1 MNTHLFPASL
11 LARMF
16 FRGRRHRIEQI
27 GGEIARQCRVALW
40 RRVSQAAFDMSAAEL
55 RGYARAQAGDLAA
68 AEAEISLERHR
79 LRESFR
85 EPILMA
91 GIEQLVELIV
101 HDAVGEQSWNAARP
115 IAA

>member
-1 MNTHLFPASL
+1 MNTRIFPASL
-11 LARMF
+11 LACLF
-16 FRGRRHRIEQI
+16 SHGRRRVEQI
-27 GGEIARQCRVALW
+27 GGEVARQCRVALW
-40 RRVSQAAFDMSAAEL
+40 RRVSHAAFGMSVAEL

-68 AEAEISLERHR
+68 AEVEISLGRHR
-79 LRESFR
+79 LRESVR

-101 HDAVGEQSWNAARP
+101 HDAVAEESWSAARP